1 MPPPPSGHHNK
12 KFLTLPRMIKAIHED
27 LISNL
32 VLQVNINPNHVMR
45 KEYASLITCL
55 TYKFV

>member
-1 MPPPPSGHHNK
+1 MPPPHHNK